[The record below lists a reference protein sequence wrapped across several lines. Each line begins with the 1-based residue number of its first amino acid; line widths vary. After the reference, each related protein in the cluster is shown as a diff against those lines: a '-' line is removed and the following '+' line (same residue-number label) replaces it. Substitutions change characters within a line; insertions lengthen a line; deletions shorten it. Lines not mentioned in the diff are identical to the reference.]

1 MPFSIPTIQYMGLP
15 SGIVIFPAFAPF
27 VSEKLTSLFRP
38 KSPFRVSSDAGL
50 QRLSTTT
57 VLVPIQPFCVPVLL
71 LIPAVAATLFAL
83 TGFRSTAP
91 VFES

>member
-1 MPFSIPTIQYMGLP
+1 MPFSIPTISMGLS

-27 VSEKLTSLFRP
+27 VFEKLTPLFRL
-38 KSPFRVSSDAGL
+38 KSSFRVSSDAGL
-50 QRLSTTT
+50 QRLSTAA

-71 LIPAVAATLFAL
+71 LIPVAAATLFAL
-83 TGFRSTAP
+83 TSFRSTAL